1 MRDFQQIKW
10 NDAVAEECR
19 RIVRAAKDEDLAGQC
34 DWTTAAALVPADAV
48 GRAAVVTRQ
57 AGVVAGLPGARIALA
72 EYDPNAKWSE
82 LAADGDA
89 VSAGQ
94 RLAIIEG
101 PARSLLTAER
111 VLLNLLGRLSGIA
124 SLTAKFVAAAGG
136 TKAHVYDTRKTTPG
150 WRLLE
155 KYAVRCGGGRNHRL
169 GLYDAVLIKDNHL
182 VVGAEARG
190 GAHYTPAEAVR
201 RARQFMAEAW
211 ADRPTPAIIEVEV
224 DSLEQLKDVLPERP
238 DIVLL
243 DNMSPDQLTAAVAIR
258 DMAAPGVELEAS
270 GGVRLETVAAI
281 ARTGVERI
289 SAGVLTHGAMWLDIG
304 LDWE

>member
-1 MRDFQQIKW
+1 MRDFQQIEW
-10 NDAVAEECR
+10 NDAVADECR
-19 RIVRAAKDEDLAGQC
+19 RIVRAAMDEDLAGQC
-34 DWTTAAALVPADAV
+34 DWTTAALVPADAV

-57 AGVVAGLPGARIALA
+57 AGIVAGFPAAKMALA
-72 EYDPNAKWSE
+72 EYDPQAKWTDS
-82 LAADGDA
+82 AADGAA
-89 VSAGQ
+89 VCAGQ
-94 RLAIIEG
+94 RLATIEG

-124 SLTAKFVAAAGG
+124 SLTAKFVAATAG
-136 TKAHVYDTRKTTPG
+136 TKARVYDTRKTTPG

-190 GAHYTPAEAVR
+190 GAHYTAAEAVR
-201 RARQFMAEAW
+201 LARRSMAGAW
-211 ADRPTPAIIEVEV
+211 ADRPAPPIIEVEV
-224 DSLEQLKDVLPERP
+224 DSLEQLRDVLPERP

-243 DNMSPDQLTAAVAIR
+243 DNMSPEQLSAAVAIR
-258 DMAAPGVELEAS
+258 DRAAPGVELEAS
-270 GGVRLETVAAI
+270 GGVRLETIAAI

-289 SAGVLTHGAMWLDIG
+289 SAGALTHGAMWLDIG